1 MLVQLSQ
8 LERSRRM
15 PTPDEKAGGP
25 PLADRTDRSLLLRL
39 RRGEDD
45 AATALYVRYARRL
58 LALARS
64 KTSSDLEKRVEAED
78 IVQSVFLSFF
88 RKANDGAYDVPEGTE
103 LWNLLLVITINKIRA
118 KGNYVRAA
126 KRDVRRSHP
135 VATPEAEGVAAP
147 DDVALAELQMVIRDV
162 LAVLPAK
169 SAEIVELRIAGLEAA
184 EIAQQTQR
192 SKRTVERTLQD
203 FRQRLTALL
212 TEAP

>member
-1 MLVQLSQ
+1 
-8 LERSRRM
+8 M
-15 PTPDEKAGGP
+15 PTPDQSAGGP

-58 LALARS
+58 LALTRS
-64 KTSSDLEKRVEAED
+64 KTSSDLDKRVEAED

-126 KRDVRRSHP
+126 KRDVRRSQP
-135 VATPEAEGVAAP
+135 ATTPEAEGVAAP
-147 DDVALAELQMVIRDV
+147 DHIALAELQMVIRDV
-162 LAVLPAK
+162 LAELPAK

-184 EIAQQTQR
+184 EIAERTRR